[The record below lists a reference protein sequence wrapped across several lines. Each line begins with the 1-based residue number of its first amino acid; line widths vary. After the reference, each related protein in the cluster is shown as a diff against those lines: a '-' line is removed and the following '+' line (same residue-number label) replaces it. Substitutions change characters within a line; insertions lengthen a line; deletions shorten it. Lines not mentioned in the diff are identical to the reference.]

1 MTICNFFYKSDY
13 FDSDKICIIWCLRF
27 SLKYFYLPLTNIK
40 ISRSYTMFIICTM
53 VSRWCRCEG
62 HLLSGV
68 EATCTVSR
76 GCWPPT
82 THSIMLPPTPPW
94 TLYKTFFWGDWL
106 TFVSSQ
112 QLKILKT
119 IRYLLIVR
127 KLASGQFP
135 SINLK
140 LIEIFNELEK
150 LEAAKAAW
158 LVCFNLLSLTASFL
172 VLLVPSGLIF
182 FWPYWALLSLTGP
195 YLALLGL
202 T

>member
-1 MTICNFFYKSDY
+1 MCV
-13 FDSDKICIIWCLRF
+13 
-27 SLKYFYLPLTNIK
+27 
-40 ISRSYTMFIICTM
+40 ICTM

-68 EATCTVSR
+68 EATCSVCPR

-140 LIEIFNELEK
+140 LIETFKNVMKSNIDVDRSLLFADGGGRFHK
-150 LEAAKAAW
+150 KWQSVKISHGPA
-158 LVCFNLLSLTASFL
+158 CLLSAVSVPRSFFL
-172 VLLVPSGLIF
+172 Q
-182 FWPYWALLSLTGP
+182 
-195 YLALLGL
+195 
-202 T
+202 